1 MTSQITENH
10 TLVPKVG
17 PGRLPKCILKSIKI
31 DIWPSVCPLGAPL
44 DPMITKMMPQL
55 PKIDREGLQND
66 SLRHKKQPFQQPT
79 SQQLPASKGAGG
91 RGEALKFGAPLAEG
105 LQAVMG

>member
-1 MTSQITENH
+1 M
-10 TLVPKVG
+10 PKVV
-17 PGRLPKCILKSIKI
+17 PRKLLKWISKSIKI
-31 DIWPSVCPLGAPL
+31 YIWPSVCPLGAPL
-44 DPMITKMMPQL
+44 DPMITKMVPQV
-55 PKIDREGLQND
+55 PKIKREGLQND
-66 SLRHKKQPFQQPT
+66 SLRHKKHPFQQPT